1 MKRILGI
8 LVILALFSTCT
19 FSAIAEEDYRIALVQ
34 KGAEDFFLYINKG
47 FTDAV
52 SDYGVNGA
60 IIDPSTY
67 HNVAEINNAVSQAI
81 IAGYDAIIFVAQDYE
96 ANATAVDEAAAMGI
110 PMILV
115 DVVTASDQYVTSICS
130 DNYQAGAAAADQM
143 ALYLGEEGGTVAIFG
158 NESSSE
164 SDYQRQL
171 GFIERCQEAYPQIQP
186 METQW
191 YIGDI
196 ARCSTQVTDTLT
208 ANPDLAGIFC
218 INNSSSTAAANVL
231 ISLGL
236 DKQLSLIG
244 FDSDAD
250 EIKLLEEGVIS
261 ALIVQQ
267 PYMMGYMG
275 VEYALDALNG
285 KEVAHENHDPGCMIV
300 TAENMNDPDVAKIL
314 NPLAE

>member
-1 MKRILGI
+1 
-8 LVILALFSTCT
+8 
-19 FSAIAEEDYRIALVQ
+19 
-34 KGAEDFFLYINKG
+34 
-47 FTDAV
+47 
-52 SDYGVNGA
+52 
-60 IIDPSTY
+60 
-67 HNVAEINNAVSQAI
+67 
-81 IAGYDAIIFVAQDYE
+81 
-96 ANATAVDEAAAMGI
+96 
-110 PMILV
+110 
-115 DVVTASDQYVTSICS
+115 
-130 DNYQAGAAAADQM
+130 M

-250 EIKLLEEGVIS
+250 EIKLLEEGI
-261 ALIVQQ
+261 I
-267 PYMMGYMG
+267 
-275 VEYALDALNG
+275 
-285 KEVAHENHDPGCMIV
+285 
-300 TAENMNDPDVAKIL
+300 
-314 NPLAE
+314 PL